1 LDTVSDAAARL
12 TTLTLTFSRK
22 FPLFIGAQTTL
33 AIETI
38 DLLRKHGLNA
48 IFGFLLRKEFIQAAE
63 LLMKVVGIDRDRWPI
78 SWKEMTLGI
87 FYALAA
93 EKYRRG
99 VMPDLEASLHRLR
112 PTKPD
117 ASDNIDIQPYEGS
130 TAHEIV
136 NSKQGKATI
145 EAKTDVISINNI
157 DINEQGS
164 PKKRGKK
171 YNAVNDGKLYLHP
184 SKGTPSRIFVFG
196 AII

>member
-99 VMPDLEASLHRLR
+99 VMPDLEATMHRLR
-112 PTKPD
+112 PTTSD
-117 ASDNIDIQPYEGS
+117 ASENTDIQPHFETS
-130 TAHEIV
+130 RAHEIDDPTQV
-136 NSKQGKATI
+136 K
-145 EAKTDVISINNI
+145 
-157 DINEQGS
+157 EQGS
-164 PKKRGKK
+164 PTELGKK
-171 YNAVNDGKLYLHP
+171 CYAVDDTKIHAINDAL
-184 SKGTPSRIFVFG
+184 F
-196 AII
+196 